1 VPRPLGLD
9 DPRAYLV
16 FVAAV
21 FTACAVGILA
31 LRRST
36 FGRRLV
42 ALGDSPAGAVT
53 IGMGIRSTK
62 LAIFALSAGV
72 AGLGGAL
79 MGGQEGVV
87 GYTDFP
93 LLLSLTLL
101 LMAVV
106 WGVRTVSGVLLAAL
120 FFELIPLLN
129 GHLGAVGNSV
139 LSLLVG
145 LGAVGL
151 GRNQNGIVG
160 AVLQRTS
167 GRRRLPTLPHP
178 RHDRDS
184 DVREEVLTG
193 AQG

>member
-1 VPRPLGLD
+1 
-9 DPRAYLV
+9 
-16 FVAAV
+16 
-21 FTACAVGILA
+21 
-31 LRRST
+31 
-36 FGRRLV
+36 
-42 ALGDSPAGAVT
+42 
-53 IGMGIRSTK
+53 MGIRSTK
-62 LAIFALSAGV
+62 LGIFALSAGL

-106 WGVRTVSGVLLAAL
+106 WGVRTISGILLAAL

-129 GHLGAVGNSV
+129 GHLGAIGDSV
-139 LSLLVG
+139 LSLAVG
-145 LGAVGL
+145 LGAIGL

-160 AVLQRTS
+160 AVLQRTTAT
-167 GRRRLPTLPHP
+167 GALPSLPRP
-178 RHDRDS
+178 RHHGDGDQP
-184 DVREEVLTG
+184 VREEVLTS

>member
-1 VPRPLGLD
+1 V
-9 DPRAYLV
+9 
-16 FVAAV
+16 
-21 FTACAVGILA
+21 LA

-42 ALGDSPAGAVT
+42 ALGDSPAGCAT

-62 LAIFALSAGV
+62 LGIFALSAGL

-106 WGVRTVSGVLLAAL
+106 WGVRTISGVLLAAL
-120 FFELIPLLN
+120 FFELIPHLN
-129 GHLGAVGNSV
+129 GQLGPVGNSV

-151 GRNQNGIVG
+151 GKNQNGIVG
-160 AVLQRTS
+160 TLLQKTS
-167 GRRRLPTLPHP
+167 GLTKLPSLPHP
-178 RHDRDS
+178 RRAADQGDQP
-184 DVREEVLTG
+184 VREEVLTG
-193 AQG
+193 AQS